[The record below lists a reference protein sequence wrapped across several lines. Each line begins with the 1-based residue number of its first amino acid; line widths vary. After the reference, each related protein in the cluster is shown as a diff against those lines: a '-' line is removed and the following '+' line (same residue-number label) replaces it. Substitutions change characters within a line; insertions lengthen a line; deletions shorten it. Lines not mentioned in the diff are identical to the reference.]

1 MCFFYLLNVVVLFF
15 FSNVVSSSPVAQGT
29 TSECNA
35 RDIAIVKR
43 TANEPVYFCS
53 WWNSD
58 TRTRTPFM
66 ELTVSQV
73 TNACKCISKSSKNK
87 RAATVDQPVLSKG
100 QSVESCSVVMS
111 KQFTEPWHFCKFYT
125 AYPRTTSPFR
135 KYSAKSLLVLCDCV
149 EEKSISST
157 TKKSS
162 TKKNS
167 VTKTTIKSSFAKSA
181 SSKKPTSTI
190 KISSTSVSSAIATK
204 TPTAR
209 TDGLFYLRV
218 ASTAAP
224 PNNYYITLG
233 DGYSFGSSRE
243 LIFGI
248 GSNGYL
254 YQLVGSDQYWMGTSL
269 RAGGY
274 GYLGQYSEPGQYSS
288 SNFKCSYDESYLLS
302 CAVTSLNGTLTPVIW
317 SYREFSG
324 EYFEWMVLSEP
335 NDQPVIDLYV
345 ETAAPAISSTTST
358 SSSPSSSITS
368 STAAA
373 TLSSTAPFNLSST
386 ASFTSRFNAT
396 SSSTSIFNATSSLTI
411 SSVALSTASSN
422 ASSNASATASSTILP
437 TCTLVPRLPNGDFED
452 GKNQTAWLTTAGY
465 TSSWAPTRTNPYGGS
480 FSGQLTIE
488 QTKDYARA
496 SVYLVNTMSNLCPG
510 FNYSISYYSFCHV
523 PSTEY
528 CYVSI
533 TTSEAIDDEKG
544 SFITTN
550 PNTGWLAEDDAF
562 SFTAASSTSTLY
574 LYVGTVAD
582 TQSVGNIYVDNFSIA
597 LSGSKDIQEIA

>member
-1 MCFFYLLNVVVLFF
+1 MHFLYLLNVVVLLS
-15 FSNVVSSSPVAQGT
+15 FSNFVSSSPVAQGT
-29 TSECNA
+29 TSKCNA

-43 TANEPVYFCS
+43 TANEPTYFCS

-73 TNACKCISKSSKNK
+73 TDACKCISKSSKNK
-87 RAATVDQPVLSKG
+87 RAATVDHPVLSKG

-125 AYPRTTSPFR
+125 AY
-135 KYSAKSLLVLCDCV
+135 
-149 EEKSISST
+149 
-157 TKKSS
+157 
-162 TKKNS
+162 
-167 VTKTTIKSSFAKSA
+167 
-181 SSKKPTSTI
+181 TI

-254 YQLVGSDQYWMGTSL
+254 YQLVGSDQYWMGTSF

-274 GYLGQYSEPGQYSS
+274 GYLGRYSEPGQYSS

-317 SYREFSG
+317 SYQEFSG
-324 EYFEWMVLSEP
+324 GYFEWMVLSEP
-335 NDQPVIDLYV
+335 NDQPLVDLYV

-396 SSSTSIFNATSSLTI
+396 SSSTFIFNATSSLTV

-422 ASSNASATASSTILP
+422 ASSNASATASPTILP
-437 TCTLVPRLPNGDFED
+437 TCTLVPRLPNGGFED
-452 GKNQTAWLTTAGY
+452 GKNQTAWSTAGG
-465 TSSWAPTRTNPYGGS
+465 TFGTWAPTTTKPFDGTL
-480 FSGQLTIE
+480 SGQFTFRSGGNLT
-488 QTKDYARA
+488 QTPSGVILK
-496 SVYLVNTMSNLCPG
+496 NTLSDLCPG
-510 FNYSISYYSFCHV
+510 SQYSITYRSYCDV
-523 PSTEY
+523 STEEE
-528 CYVSI
+528 CFI
-533 TTSEAIDDEKG
+533 WMRTSESEKG
-544 SFITTN
+544 ERGYLSRTLPGSAPSDWFSN
-550 PNTGWLAEDDAF
+550 EDDPF
-562 SFTAASSTSTLY
+562 EFTAASSTTTLY
-574 LYVGTVAD
+574 VYVGTRID
-582 TQSVGNIYVDNFSIA
+582 NRDVGTIYLDDFSIA
-597 LSGSKDIQEIA
+597 LAEDIQDTSIQYIA